1 MNKQLKHIA
10 YYTKKV
16 NEEMKKRRPTNTGNL
31 LSNRSNRLMQYKK
44 MLNEYLTN

>member
-16 NEEMKKRRPTNTGNL
+16 NEEMQKRRPNYTGTIF
-31 LSNRSNRLMQYKK
+31 SNRHDRLMQYKK
-44 MLNEYLTN
+44 MLNEYLT